1 MECNDMNGGVT
12 IRDMEQRKEAMGEV
26 WQLRSRVKQ
35 LRMAL
40 KVAINTVECA
50 SLDKDGAELPWYVG
64 AKAALRD
71 SEEFDV

>member
-1 MECNDMNGGVT
+1 MSLFESKPTERECAKAARG
-12 IRDMEQRKEAMGEV
+12 EPSEV
-26 WQLRSRVKQ
+26 WQLRPLVKQ